1 MPYDGVW
8 DMWRAARDGRDDELK
23 RLVVG
28 GGDVENRDWTAPLM
42 AAAANGHSACVDTIL
57 GSGARVDTTTSRGNT
72 ALHLA
77 AINNHPDVVKLLLAS
92 GADRTMRTNDGRTAL
107 HFAREQGHAAVITLL
122 EQPTAPSVASTA
134 AANDDVTSSMSRVS
148 VERATDEK
156 GRAVRG
162 RRPAIDLNLLT
173 ALSVMR
179 NARRPKAA
187 SSHVQAQVAKARSM
201 FTPVTTPALEPE
213 LTKPRDLE
221 LTKPELTK
229 PEMTSLLE
237 PETTQ
242 ATRHSR
248 LEARLLAL
256 LEPSLREFALDRI
269 DKAKSSRAE
278 PDSYLI
284 PAECMLMT
292 SLIRRSSRAE
302 PDSYL
307 IPAECMLMTALI
319 RRSSRGAS
327 EWRVPR
333 PRPSRG

>member
-1 MPYDGVW
+1 
-8 DMWRAARDGRDDELK
+8 MWRAARDGRDDELK

-42 AAAANGHSACVDTIL
+42 AAAANGHSACVDMIL

-134 AANDDVTSSMSRVS
+134 AANDDVTSLASPVS

-213 LTKPRDLE
+213 
-221 LTKPELTK
+221 
-229 PEMTSLLE
+229 M
-237 PETTQ
+237 TQ

-256 LEPSLREFALDRI
+256 LEPSLHEFALDRI

-284 PAECMLMT
+284 PAECMLMIA
-292 SLIRRSSRAE
+292 LIRRSSRAE
-302 PDSYL
+302 PDSY
-307 IPAECMLMTALI
+307 PAECMLMTALI
-319 RRSSRGAS
+319 RRSSGGAS

>member
-1 MPYDGVW
+1 MPHDGVW

-42 AAAANGHSACVDTIL
+42 AAAANGHSACVDMIL

-134 AANDDVTSSMSRVS
+134 AANDDVTSFASPVS

-213 LTKPRDLE
+213 MTKPRDL
-221 LTKPELTK
+221 ELTK

-256 LEPSLREFALDRI
+256 LEPSLHEFALDRI
-269 DKAKSSRAE
+269 DKAK
-278 PDSYLI
+278 
-284 PAECMLMT
+284 
-292 SLIRRSSRAE
+292 SSRAE

>member
-1 MPYDGVW
+1 
-8 DMWRAARDGRDDELK
+8 MWRAARDGRDDELK

-42 AAAANGHSACVDTIL
+42 AAAANGHSACVDMIL

-134 AANDDVTSSMSRVS
+134 AANDDVTSSASPVS

-213 LTKPRDLE
+213 LTKPELTKPLDLE

-248 LEARLLAL
+248 LEVRLLAL
-256 LEPSLREFALDRI
+256 LEPSLHEFALDRI

-292 SLIRRSSRAE
+292 ALIKRSSRAE
-302 PDSYL
+302 PDSY
-307 IPAECMLMTALI
+307 PAECMLMTALI

>member
-1 MPYDGVW
+1 
-8 DMWRAARDGRDDELK
+8 MWRAARDGRDDELK

-107 HFAREQGHAAVITLL
+107 HFAREQGHASVITLL

-134 AANDDVTSSMSRVS
+134 AANDDVTSLASPVS

-213 LTKPRDLE
+213 
-221 LTKPELTK
+221 
-229 PEMTSLLE
+229 M
-237 PETTQ
+237 TQ

-256 LEPSLREFALDRI
+256 LEPSLHEFALDRI

-284 PAECMLMT
+284 PAECMLMIA
-292 SLIRRSSRAE
+292 LIRRSSRAE

>member
-1 MPYDGVW
+1 MPHDGVW

-134 AANDDVTSSMSRVS
+134 AANDDVNSSMSRVS

-213 LTKPRDLE
+213 MTKPRDL
-221 LTKPELTK
+221 ELTK

-256 LEPSLREFALDRI
+256 LEPSLHEFALDRI
-269 DKAKSSRAE
+269 DKAK
-278 PDSYLI
+278 
-284 PAECMLMT
+284 
-292 SLIRRSSRAE
+292 SSRAE

>member
-1 MPYDGVW
+1 MPHDGVW

-122 EQPTAPSVASTA
+122 EQPTALSVESTA
-134 AANDDVTSSMSRVS
+134 AANDDVTSSASPVS

-213 LTKPRDLE
+213 MTKPRDLE

-256 LEPSLREFALDRI
+256 LEPSLHEFALDRI
-269 DKAKSSRAE
+269 DKAK
-278 PDSYLI
+278 
-284 PAECMLMT
+284 
-292 SLIRRSSRAE
+292 SSRAE

>member
-1 MPYDGVW
+1 MPHDGVW

-77 AINNHPDVVKLLLAS
+77 AINNHPDVVKLLLAY

-134 AANDDVTSSMSRVS
+134 AANDDVTSLTSPVS

-187 SSHVQAQVAKARSM
+187 SSHVQAQVARARSM
-201 FTPVTTPALEPE
+201 FTPGTTPALEPE
-213 LTKPRDLE
+213 TTLK
-221 LTKPELTK
+221 
-229 PEMTSLLE
+229 S
-237 PETTQ
+237 TQ
-242 ATRHSR
+242 AIRHSR
-248 LEARLLAL
+248 LQARLLAL
-256 LEPSLREFALDRI
+256 LEPSLHEFALDRI

-278 PDSYLI
+278 PDSY
-284 PAECMLMT
+284 M
-292 SLIRRSSRAE
+292 
-302 PDSYL
+302 

-327 EWRVPR
+327 E
-333 PRPSRG
+333 

>member
-1 MPYDGVW
+1 MPHDGVW

-134 AANDDVTSSMSRVS
+134 AANDDVTSLASPVS

-213 LTKPRDLE
+213 
-221 LTKPELTK
+221 
-229 PEMTSLLE
+229 M
-237 PETTQ
+237 TQ

-256 LEPSLREFALDRI
+256 LEPSLHEFALDRI
-269 DKAKSSRAE
+269 DKAK
-278 PDSYLI
+278 
-284 PAECMLMT
+284 
-292 SLIRRSSRAE
+292 SSRAE

>member
-1 MPYDGVW
+1 MPHDGVW

-42 AAAANGHSACVDTIL
+42 AAAANGHSACVDMIL

-134 AANDDVTSSMSRVS
+134 AANDDVTSLASPVS

-213 LTKPRDLE
+213 MTKPRDLE

-256 LEPSLREFALDRI
+256 LEPSLHEFALDRI
-269 DKAKSSRAE
+269 DKAK
-278 PDSYLI
+278 
-284 PAECMLMT
+284 
-292 SLIRRSSRAE
+292 SSRAE

>member
-1 MPYDGVW
+1 
-8 DMWRAARDGRDDELK
+8 MWRAARDGRDDELK

-42 AAAANGHSACVDTIL
+42 AAAANGHSACVDMIL

-134 AANDDVTSSMSRVS
+134 AANDDVTSLASPVS

-213 LTKPRDLE
+213 MTKPRDLE

-256 LEPSLREFALDRI
+256 LEPSLHEFALDRI

-292 SLIRRSSRAE
+292 ALIRRSSRAE
-302 PDSYL
+302 PDSY
-307 IPAECMLMTALI
+307 PAECMLMTALI

>member
-1 MPYDGVW
+1 
-8 DMWRAARDGRDDELK
+8 MWRAARDGRDDELK

-134 AANDDVTSSMSRVS
+134 AANDDVTSLASPVS

-213 LTKPRDLE
+213 
-221 LTKPELTK
+221 
-229 PEMTSLLE
+229 M
-237 PETTQ
+237 TQ

-256 LEPSLREFALDRI
+256 LEPSLHEFALDRI
-269 DKAKSSRAE
+269 DKAK
-278 PDSYLI
+278 
-284 PAECMLMT
+284 
-292 SLIRRSSRAE
+292 SSRAE

>member
-1 MPYDGVW
+1 MPHDGVW

-42 AAAANGHSACVDTIL
+42 AAAANGHSACVDMIL

-213 LTKPRDLE
+213 MTKPRDLE

-256 LEPSLREFALDRI
+256 LEPSLHEFALDRI

-292 SLIRRSSRAE
+292 ALIRRSSRAE
-302 PDSYL
+302 PDSY
-307 IPAECMLMTALI
+307 PAECMLMTALI

>member
-1 MPYDGVW
+1 MPHDGVW

-221 LTKPELTK
+221 LTKPE
-229 PEMTSLLE
+229 MTSLLE

-256 LEPSLREFALDRI
+256 LEPSLHEFALDRI
-269 DKAKSSRAE
+269 DKAQSSRAE
-278 PDSYLI
+278 PDSY
-284 PAECMLMT
+284 P
-292 SLIRRSSRAE
+292 
-302 PDSYL
+302 

-319 RRSSRGAS
+319 RRSSRSAS

-333 PRPSRG
+333 PRPSRGCGCASSRRPIKRTVRRSRRV

>member
-1 MPYDGVW
+1 MPHDGVW

-42 AAAANGHSACVDTIL
+42 AAAANGHSACVDMIL

-134 AANDDVTSSMSRVS
+134 AANDDVNSSMSRVS

-213 LTKPRDLE
+213 MTKPELTKPLDLE

-256 LEPSLREFALDRI
+256 LEPSLHEFALDRI
-269 DKAKSSRAE
+269 DKAK
-278 PDSYLI
+278 
-284 PAECMLMT
+284 
-292 SLIRRSSRAE
+292 SSRAE

>member
-1 MPYDGVW
+1 MQADQSAPPFSKTARRMPHDGVW

-77 AINNHPDVVKLLLAS
+77 AINNHPDVVKLLLAY

-134 AANDDVTSSMSRVS
+134 AANDDATSLTSPVS

-213 LTKPRDLE
+213 MTKPRDLELTKPELTKPLDLELTKPEMTKPLDLE

-256 LEPSLREFALDRI
+256 LEPSLHEFALDRI

-278 PDSYLI
+278 PDSY
-284 PAECMLMT
+284 ML
-292 SLIRRSSRAE
+292 SA
-302 PDSYL
+302 
-307 IPAECMLMTALI
+307 C
-319 RRSSRGAS
+319 
-327 EWRVPR
+327 
-333 PRPSRG
+333 

>member
-1 MPYDGVW
+1 MPHDGVW

-42 AAAANGHSACVDTIL
+42 AAAANGHSACVDMIL

-107 HFAREQGHAAVITLL
+107 HFAREQGHASVITLL

-134 AANDDVTSSMSRVS
+134 AANDDVTSLASPVS

-213 LTKPRDLE
+213 
-221 LTKPELTK
+221 
-229 PEMTSLLE
+229 M
-237 PETTQ
+237 TQ

-256 LEPSLREFALDRI
+256 LEPSLHEFALDRI
-269 DKAKSSRAE
+269 DKAK
-278 PDSYLI
+278 
-284 PAECMLMT
+284 
-292 SLIRRSSRAE
+292 SSRAE

>member
-1 MPYDGVW
+1 MPHDGVW

-42 AAAANGHSACVDTIL
+42 AAAANGHSACVDMIL

-134 AANDDVTSSMSRVS
+134 AANDDVTSLASPVS

-213 LTKPRDLE
+213 
-221 LTKPELTK
+221 
-229 PEMTSLLE
+229 M
-237 PETTQ
+237 TQ

-256 LEPSLREFALDRI
+256 LEPSLHEFALDRI
-269 DKAKSSRAE
+269 DKAK
-278 PDSYLI
+278 
-284 PAECMLMT
+284 
-292 SLIRRSSRAE
+292 SSRAE

>member
-1 MPYDGVW
+1 
-8 DMWRAARDGRDDELK
+8 MWRAARDGRDDELK

-42 AAAANGHSACVDTIL
+42 AAAANGHSACVDMIL

-134 AANDDVTSSMSRVS
+134 AANDDVTSLASPVS

-213 LTKPRDLE
+213 
-221 LTKPELTK
+221 
-229 PEMTSLLE
+229 M
-237 PETTQ
+237 TQ

-256 LEPSLREFALDRI
+256 LEPSLHEFALDRI
-269 DKAKSSRAE
+269 DKAK
-278 PDSYLI
+278 
-284 PAECMLMT
+284 
-292 SLIRRSSRAE
+292 SSRAE

>member
-1 MPYDGVW
+1 
-8 DMWRAARDGRDDELK
+8 MWRAARDGRDDELK

-28 GGDVENRDWTAPLM
+28 GGDVEKRDWTAPLM
-42 AAAANGHSACVDTIL
+42 AAAANGHSACVDMIL

-134 AANDDVTSSMSRVS
+134 AANDDVTSLASPVS

-213 LTKPRDLE
+213 MTKPRDL
-221 LTKPELTK
+221 ELTK

-256 LEPSLREFALDRI
+256 LEPSLHEFALDRI
-269 DKAKSSRAE
+269 DKAK
-278 PDSYLI
+278 
-284 PAECMLMT
+284 
-292 SLIRRSSRAE
+292 SSRAE

-333 PRPSRG
+333 PRSSRG

>member
-1 MPYDGVW
+1 MPHDGVW

-42 AAAANGHSACVDTIL
+42 AAAANGHSACVDMIL

-122 EQPTAPSVASTA
+122 EQPTALSVESTA
-134 AANDDVTSSMSRVS
+134 AANDDVTSSASRVS

-213 LTKPRDLE
+213 MTKPRDLE

-256 LEPSLREFALDRI
+256 LEPSLHEFALDRI

-284 PAECMLMT
+284 PAECMLM
-292 SLIRRSSRAE
+292 I
-302 PDSYL
+302 
-307 IPAECMLMTALI
+307 ALI